1 MPKSTPARRRSTK
14 ASCAGS
20 CWTHCPRVERGRERG
35 DTNKLS
41 AVVRGSMSLGS
52 IMQRRGYKTVP
63 SLQHPDPNGG
73 GYFTGGFNSKLR
85 GSRLLAAGEAGA
97 PYVDAIQ
104 VRINKGWR

>member
-1 MPKSTPARRRSTK
+1 MRGLVLDSLSNGG
-14 ASCAGS
+14 AGAGA
-20 CWTHCPRVERGRERG
+20 GRH
-35 DTNKLS
+35 TNKLS

-104 VRINKGWR
+104 VRINKRWR